1 MAGTNDNQNEHAGRR
16 NGKPAARPAGVS
28 SFHELLA
35 EQKRHQEQK
44 KLQAAEKKGAPASGK
59 PPVAKKPQKNK
70 PATKPA
76 QPKVKK
82 EQITIETPSGEIED
96 FKIPE
101 SFFQHMGDPRFRA
114 QVEEYGESLLRTN
127 QDFLPTANDISV
139 SGPNEYQSALA
150 NWHSGAARYL
160 PIRISWLAAV
170 AQLAVE
176 QSMKPKTE
184 CIYDANGRLKQKKV
198 TSGKCDAGAIAVAQS
213 LLEMEMKWAEK
224 MKPAQNSRVVLEVPA
239 GGDVRKHKI
248 LDLIRKKIGLQK
260 MQAQESEQNAP

>member
-1 MAGTNDNQNEHAGRR
+1 MADKNENQNEHAGRR
-16 NGKPAARPAGVS
+16 NGKPRGRPAGVS
-28 SFHELLA
+28 AFHDLVA
-35 EQKRHQEQK
+35 ETIEK
-44 KLQAAEKKGAPASGK
+44 AAEKKAAQNPT
-59 PPVAKKPQKNK
+59 AKKPQKRK
-70 PATKPA
+70 PLKKP
-76 QPKVKK
+76 QKKIPKKDIK
-82 EQITIETPSGEIED
+82 IETPSGNIED
-96 FKIPE
+96 FKIPA
-101 SFFQHMGDPRFRA
+101 SFFEHMGDPRFRA

-184 CIYDANGRLKQKKV
+184 CIYDANGKLKQKKV

-224 MKPAQNSRVVLEVPA
+224 MKPAQNSRVILEVPA

-248 LDLIRKKIGLQK
+248 LDLIRKKIGLQRE
-260 MQAQESEQNAP
+260 QAAQAIENVQ

>member
-1 MAGTNDNQNEHAGRR
+1 MADKIENQNDHAGRR
-16 NGKPAARPAGVS
+16 NGKPRGRPAGVS
-28 SFHELLA
+28 AFHDLVVETI
-35 EQKRHQEQK
+35 EK
-44 KLQAAEKKGAPASGK
+44 AAEKKASQALTQS
-59 PPVAKKPQKNK
+59 AKKPQKRK
-70 PATKPA
+70 PLKKP
-76 QPKVKK
+76 QKKIPKKDIK
-82 EQITIETPSGEIED
+82 IETPSGNIED
-96 FKIPE
+96 FKIPA
-101 SFFQHMGDPRFRA
+101 SFFEHMGDPRFRA

-139 SGPNEYQSALA
+139 SGPSEYQSALA

-184 CIYDANGRLKQKKV
+184 CIYDANGKLKQKKV

-224 MKPAQNSRVVLEVPA
+224 MKPAQNSRVILEVPA

-260 MQAQESEQNAP
+260 EQAAQSAENFQ

>member
-1 MAGTNDNQNEHAGRR
+1 MAELNDNNNEHAGRR
-16 NGKPAARPAGVS
+16 NGKPRGRPAGVS
-28 SFHELLA
+28 VFHDLVA
-35 EQKRHQEQK
+35 ETIEKAEKRS
-44 KLQAAEKKGAPASGK
+44 AEKKAAQDPPEKK
-59 PPVAKKPQKNK
+59 PHKRKPLKKPQKK
-70 PATKPA
+70 I
-76 QPKVKK
+76 PKKDIK
-82 EQITIETPSGEIED
+82 IETPSGNIED
-96 FKIPE
+96 FKIPA
-101 SFFQHMGDPRFRA
+101 SFFEHMGDPRFRA

-139 SGPNEYQSALA
+139 SGPNNYQSALA

-184 CIYDANGRLKQKKV
+184 CIYDANGKLKQKKV

-224 MKPAQNSRVVLEVPA
+224 MKPAQNSRVILEVPA

-248 LDLIRKKIGLQK
+248 LDLIRKKIGLQRE
-260 MQAQESEQNAP
+260 QAAQATENSQ

>member
-1 MAGTNDNQNEHAGRR
+1 MADKNENQNDHAGRR
-16 NGKPAARPAGVS
+16 NGKPRGRPAGVS
-28 SFHELLA
+28 AFHDLVA
-35 EQKRHQEQK
+35 ETIEK
-44 KLQAAEKKGAPASGK
+44 AEKRATEKKAAQDPA
-59 PPVAKKPQKNK
+59 AKKPQKRK
-70 PATKPA
+70 PLKKP
-76 QPKVKK
+76 QKKIPKEDIK
-82 EQITIETPSGEIED
+82 IETPSGNIED
-96 FKIPE
+96 FKIPA
-101 SFFQHMGDPRFRA
+101 SFFEHMGDPRFRA

-184 CIYDANGRLKQKKV
+184 CIYDANGNLKQRKV

-224 MKPAQNSRVVLEVPA
+224 MKPAQNSRVILEVPA

-248 LDLIRKKIGLQK
+248 LDLIKKKIGLQRE
-260 MQAQESEQNAP
+260 QAAQSAENAQ

>member
-1 MAGTNDNQNEHAGRR
+1 MAELNDNNNEHAGRR
-16 NGKPAARPAGVS
+16 NGKPRGRPAGVS
-28 SFHELLA
+28 AFHDLVA
-35 EQKRHQEQK
+35 ETIEK
-44 KLQAAEKKGAPASGK
+44 AAEKKAAQNPT
-59 PPVAKKPQKNK
+59 AKKPQKRK
-70 PATKPA
+70 PLKKP
-76 QPKVKK
+76 QKKIPKKDIK
-82 EQITIETPSGEIED
+82 IETPSGNIED
-96 FKIPE
+96 FKIPA
-101 SFFQHMGDPRFRA
+101 SFFEHMGDPRFRA

-139 SGPNEYQSALA
+139 SGPNDYQSALA

-184 CIYDANGRLKQKKV
+184 CIYDANGKLKQKKV

-224 MKPAQNSRVVLEVPA
+224 MKPAQNSRVILEVPA

-248 LDLIRKKIGLQK
+248 LDLIRKKIGLQRE
-260 MQAQESEQNAP
+260 QAAQATENSQ

>member
-1 MAGTNDNQNEHAGRR
+1 MAELNDNNNEHAGRR
-16 NGKPAARPAGVS
+16 NGKPRSRPAGVS
-28 SFHELLA
+28 AFHDLVA
-35 EQKRHQEQK
+35 ETIEK
-44 KLQAAEKKGAPASGK
+44 AAEKKAAQNPA
-59 PPVAKKPQKNK
+59 AKKPQKRK
-70 PATKPA
+70 PLKKP
-76 QPKVKK
+76 QKKIPKKDIK
-82 EQITIETPSGEIED
+82 IETPSGNIED
-96 FKIPE
+96 FKIPA
-101 SFFQHMGDPRFRA
+101 SFFEHMGDPRFRA

-139 SGPNEYQSALA
+139 SGPSEYQSALA

-184 CIYDANGRLKQKKV
+184 CIYDANGKLKQKKV

-224 MKPAQNSRVVLEVPA
+224 MKPAQNSRVILEVPA

-248 LDLIRKKIGLQK
+248 LDLIRKKIGLQRE
-260 MQAQESEQNAP
+260 QAAQDTENSQ

>member
-1 MAGTNDNQNEHAGRR
+1 MADKNENQNEHAGRR
-16 NGKPAARPAGVS
+16 NGKPRGRPAGVS
-28 SFHELLA
+28 AFHDLVA
-35 EQKRHQEQK
+35 ETIEK
-44 KLQAAEKKGAPASGK
+44 AAEKKAAQNPT
-59 PPVAKKPQKNK
+59 AKKPQKRK
-70 PATKPA
+70 PLKKP
-76 QPKVKK
+76 QKKIPKKDIK
-82 EQITIETPSGEIED
+82 IETPSGNIED
-96 FKIPE
+96 FKIPA
-101 SFFQHMGDPRFRA
+101 SFFEHMGDPRFRA

-184 CIYDANGRLKQKKV
+184 CIYDANGKLKQKKV

-224 MKPAQNSRVVLEVPA
+224 MKPAQNSRVILEVPA

-248 LDLIRKKIGLQK
+248 LDLIRKKIGLQRE
-260 MQAQESEQNAP
+260 QAAQSAENAQ